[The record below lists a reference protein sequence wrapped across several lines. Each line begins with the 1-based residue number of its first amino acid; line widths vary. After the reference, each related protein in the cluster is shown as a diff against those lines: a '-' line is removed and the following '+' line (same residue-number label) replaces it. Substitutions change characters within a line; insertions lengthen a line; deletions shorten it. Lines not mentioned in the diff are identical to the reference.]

1 MTEQNNNTTPEV
13 VQDALPH
20 PEAFTIIKDDEM
32 NHPIF
37 QDLKA
42 TEGDLKEDTKEE
54 KVESW
59 LDMSKEE
66 FGEKVAKGEADLTEM
81 GVLAEEMAKHTK
93 HQKPIHYV
101 TKNHGPNRHQRRTKK
116 GQEEYQKLQV
126 NKARNELF
134 GGEAEQGENVDW
146 KAIEDLYATNKLAF
160 TPIFHFI
167 KYFRESGIL
176 QYVHPDDAQALKDNI
191 TILNKDVKA
200 ALEELEAIHDQHKE
214 KSGPVQ
220 FSDLQLY
227 MVVTNMYQSFFQ
239 GFQGYILPTY
249 EHLADIIRKAE
260 CVKTIAENPEAAQ
273 KVINERNAELAKA
286 EAESISDAE
295 VIEEIPNKEVNE

>member
-37 QDLKA
+37 QDLKEEA
-42 TEGDLKEDTKEE
+42 KEE

-81 GVLAEEMAKHTK
+81 GVLAEEMAKHAK
-93 HQKPIHYV
+93 PQKPLHYV
-101 TKNHGPNRHQRRTKK
+101 TKNHDPNRHQRRTKK

-134 GGEAEQGENVDW
+134 SGPEEGENVDW

-176 QYVHPDDAQALKDNI
+176 QYVHPDDAEALKDNI

>member
-1 MTEQNNNTTPEV
+1 MTEQNQNAASGA
-13 VQDALPH
+13 VQDNMPH

-42 TEGDLKEDTKEE
+42 TEGDLKEGSQEE
-54 KVESW
+54 GKVESW

-93 HQKPIHYV
+93 HQKPLNYV

-134 GGEAEQGENVDW
+134 GDPEQGENVDW

-176 QYVHPDDAQALKDNI
+176 QYVHPDDAEALKDNI

-260 CVKTIAENPEAAQ
+260 CVKQIAENPEAAQ
-273 KVINERNAELAKA
+273 KLVNERNAELAKA

>member
-1 MTEQNNNTTPEV
+1 MTEQNQNAALEAA
-13 VQDALPH
+13 QDNMPH

-37 QDLKA
+37 Q
-42 TEGDLKEDTKEE
+42 DLKEDTKEE

-93 HQKPIHYV
+93 HQKPLNYV
-101 TKNHGPNRHQRRTKK
+101 TKNEGPNRHQRRTKK

-134 GGEAEQGENVDW
+134 GEAEQGENVDW
-146 KAIEDLYATNKLAF
+146 KAIEDLYSTNKLAF

-176 QYVHPDDAQALKDNI
+176 QYVHPDDVEALKDNI

-260 CVKTIAENPEAAQ
+260 CVKRIAENPEAAQ
-273 KVINERNAELAKA
+273 KLVNERNAELAKA

>member
-1 MTEQNNNTTPEV
+1 MTEQNNNTTDV
-13 VQDALPH
+13 GQDALPH

-37 QDLKA
+37 QDLKEEA
-42 TEGDLKEDTKEE
+42 KEE

-66 FGEKVAKGEADLTEM
+66 FGEKVEQGEVDLTEM

-93 HQKPIHYV
+93 HQKPLNYV
-101 TKNHGPNRHQRRTKK
+101 TKNEGPNRHQRRTKK

-134 GGEAEQGENVDW
+134 GDPEQGENVDW

-176 QYVHPDDAQALKDNI
+176 QYVHPDDAEALKDNI

-273 KVINERNAELAKA
+273 KLVNERNAELAKA

>member
-1 MTEQNNNTTPEV
+1 MTEQNNTTDV
-13 VQDALPH
+13 VQDTLPH
-20 PEAFTIIKDDEM
+20 PEAFTVIKDDEM

-37 QDLKA
+37 QDLKEEA
-42 TEGDLKEDTKEE
+42 KEE

-66 FGEKVAKGEADLTEM
+66 FGEKVDKGEVDLTEM
-81 GVLAEEMAKHTK
+81 GVLAEEMAKHAK
-93 HQKPIHYV
+93 PQKPLHYV

-134 GGEAEQGENVDW
+134 SGPEEGENVDW

-176 QYVHPDDAQALKDNI
+176 QYVHPDDAEALKDNI

>member
-20 PEAFTIIKDDEM
+20 PEAFTVIKDDEM

-42 TEGDLKEDTKEE
+42 TEGDLKEAKEE

-66 FGEKVAKGEADLTEM
+66 FGEKVEQGEVDLTEM
-81 GVLAEEMAKHTK
+81 GVLAEEMAKHAK
-93 HQKPIHYV
+93 PQKPLHYV

-134 GGEAEQGENVDW
+134 SGPEEGENVDW

-176 QYVHPDDAQALKDNI
+176 QYVHPDDVEALKDNI

-273 KVINERNAELAKA
+273 KVINECNAELAKA

>member
-1 MTEQNNNTTPEV
+1 
-13 VQDALPH
+13 
-20 PEAFTIIKDDEM
+20 
-32 NHPIF
+32 
-37 QDLKA
+37 
-42 TEGDLKEDTKEE
+42 
-54 KVESW
+54 
-59 LDMSKEE
+59 MSKEE
-66 FGEKVAKGEADLTEM
+66 FGEKVEQGEVDLTEM
-81 GVLAEEMAKHTK
+81 GVLAEEMAKHAK
-93 HQKPIHYV
+93 PQKPLHYV

-134 GGEAEQGENVDW
+134 SGPEEGENVDW

-176 QYVHPDDAQALKDNI
+176 QYVHPDDAEALKDNI

-200 ALEELEAIHDQHKE
+200 TLEELEAIHDQHKE

-286 EAESISDAE
+286 EAESISNAE